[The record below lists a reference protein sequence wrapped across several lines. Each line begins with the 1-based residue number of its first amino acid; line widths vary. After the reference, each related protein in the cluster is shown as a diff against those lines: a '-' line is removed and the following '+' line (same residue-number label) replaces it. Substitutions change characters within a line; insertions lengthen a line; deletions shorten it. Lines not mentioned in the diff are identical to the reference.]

1 MVLVNSTKPIRH
13 FHRALWNFG
22 TLALLAVVMVGRPVC
37 GQDLKPL
44 EGEPAEDRLS
54 LAEEELAYR
63 AKSPTERVVVF
74 LKIAD
79 RKMEAAKKIRK
90 TGSMEDIASCLRGYS
105 SALQGA
111 VTAVAWGE
119 DLGTNMQRQTT
130 AIRKAMRRHA
140 EILNKLESASPPG
153 AKPSILQV
161 RAALASAE
169 LGSPTAP
176 SKSEEKNY

>member
-1 MVLVNSTKPIRH
+1 MVLVNSTKPIRR
-13 FHRALWNFG
+13 FRRALWNLG
-22 TLALLAVVMVGRPVC
+22 TLALLAVVVGRPVY

-54 LAEEELAYR
+54 SAEEELAYA
-63 AKSPTERVVVF
+63 AKNPTERVAAF

-79 RKMEAAKKIRK
+79 RKMEAAKKLHK
-90 TGSMEDIASCLRGYS
+90 SGSSEEIASCLRGYS

-140 EILNKLESASPPG
+140 DILNKLEDSSTSVPQPT
-153 AKPSILQV
+153 ILQV

-169 LGSPTAP
+169 TAQP
-176 SKSEEKNY
+176 LR

>member
-1 MVLVNSTKPIRH
+1 MVLVNSTKPMRL
-13 FHRALWNFG
+13 HRALQNFG
-22 TLALLAVVMVGRPVC
+22 TLALLAVVVGQPVR
-37 GQDLKPL
+37 GQDLKPR

-54 LAEEELAYR
+54 SVEEESAYA
-63 AKSPTERVVVF
+63 AKSPTERVAAF

-79 RKMEAAKKIRK
+79 RKMEAAKKLHK
-90 TGSMEDIASCLRGYS
+90 SGPSEDIASCLRGYS

-140 EILNKLESASPPG
+140 DILNKLDNASTSAP
-153 AKPSILQV
+153 KPAILQV

-169 LGSPTAP
+169 TAQP
-176 SKSEEKNY
+176 LR

>member
-1 MVLVNSTKPIRH
+1 MVLVNSTKPIGH

-22 TLALLAVVMVGRPVC
+22 TVALLAVVMVGRLVY

-44 EGEPAEDRLS
+44 EGEPTEDRLS

-63 AKSPTERVVVF
+63 AKSPTERVAVF

-90 TGSMEDIASCLRGYS
+90 TGSMEEIASCLRGYS

-119 DLGTNMQRQTT
+119 DVGTNMQSQTT
-130 AIRKAMRRHA
+130 AIRKAVRRHA
-140 EILNKLESASPPG
+140 DILNKLESTSTSEP
-153 AKPSILQV
+153 KPAILQV

-169 LGSPTAP
+169 TAQP
-176 SKSEEKNY
+176 LR

>member
-1 MVLVNSTKPIRH
+1 MVLVNSTKPRRH
-13 FHRALWNFG
+13 FQRARWNFG
-22 TLALLAVVMVGRPVC
+22 NLVLLAVVVFGRPVY

-54 LAEEELAYR
+54 LAEEELAYA
-63 AKSPTERVVVF
+63 AKSPTERVAVF

-79 RKMEAAKKIRK
+79 RKMEAAKKLRK

-119 DLGTNMQRQTT
+119 DVGTNMQSQTT

-140 EILNKLESASPPG
+140 DILNKLENTSTSGPRPA
-153 AKPSILQV
+153 ILQV
-161 RAALASAE
+161 RAALANAE
-169 LGSPTAP
+169 TSQPLR
-176 SKSEEKNY
+176 

>member
-1 MVLVNSTKPIRH
+1 MVLVNSTKPIGC

-22 TLALLAVVMVGRPVC
+22 TLALLAVVIGQPVH

-44 EGEPAEDRLS
+44 EAGPAEDRLS
-54 LAEEELAYR
+54 SAEEELAYA
-63 AKSPTERVVVF
+63 AKSPTERVAAF
-74 LKIAD
+74 LKIAN
-79 RKMEAAKKIRK
+79 RKMEAAKKLHK
-90 TGSMEDIASCLRGYS
+90 SGSSEDIAQCLSGYS

-130 AIRKAMRRHA
+130 AIRKALRRHA
-140 EILNKLESASPPG
+140 DILNKLERASPSGP
-153 AKPSILQV
+153 KPSILQV

-169 LGSPTAP
+169 LAQPLR
-176 SKSEEKNY
+176 

>member
-1 MVLVNSTKPIRH
+1 MFWHL
-13 FHRALWNFG
+13 G
-22 TLALLAVVMVGRPVC
+22 TLALLAIVVGQHVH
-37 GQDLKPL
+37 GQDLKPVEAEL
-44 EGEPAEDRLS
+44 VEDRLS
-54 LAEEELAYR
+54 SAEEELAYA
-63 AKSPTERVVVF
+63 AKSPTERVAAF

-79 RKMEAAKKIRK
+79 RKMEAAKKLHK
-90 TGSMEDIASCLRGYS
+90 SGSIEDIALCLRGYS

-140 EILNKLESASPPG
+140 DILNKLESASPSRH
-153 AKPSILQV
+153 KTSILQV

-169 LGSPTAP
+169 IAQPLR
-176 SKSEEKNY
+176 

>member
-13 FHRALWNFG
+13 SHRALWNLG
-22 TLALLAVVMVGRPVC
+22 TFALLAVVMLCQPVY

-44 EGEPAEDRLS
+44 EGEPTEDRLS
-54 LAEEELAYR
+54 LAEEELAYA
-63 AKSPTERVVVF
+63 AKSPTERVAVF

-79 RKMEAAKKIRK
+79 RKMEAAKKLRK
-90 TGSMEDIASCLRGYS
+90 AGSMEDIAACLRGYS

-119 DLGTNMQRQTT
+119 DLGTNMQRETA

-140 EILNKLESASPPG
+140 DILNKLENTSTSVPRPA
-153 AKPSILQV
+153 ILQV
-161 RAALASAE
+161 RAALANAE
-169 LGSPTAP
+169 IAQPLR
-176 SKSEEKNY
+176 

>member
-1 MVLVNSTKPIRH
+1 MVLVNSTKPIRA

-22 TLALLAVVMVGRPVC
+22 TLALLAAVMVGRPVY
-37 GQDLKPL
+37 GQDPKPV

-54 LAEEELAYR
+54 LAEEESAY
-63 AKSPTERVVVF
+63 ATKSPTERVAAF

-79 RKMEAAKKIRK
+79 RKMDAAKKIRK
-90 TGSMEDIASCLRGYS
+90 TGSMEEIASCLRGYS
-105 SALQGA
+105 AALQGA

-140 EILNKLESASPPG
+140 DILNKLENNSSGPG
-153 AKPSILQV
+153 PAILQV
-161 RAALASAE
+161 RAALASVE
-169 LGSPTAP
+169 TAQP
-176 SKSEEKNY
+176 LR